1 MSQKTYEV
9 SVVTPERVVLDAST
23 RSVVLP
29 AWDGELGVLADHAPL
44 LVRLGAGELRVD
56 LAEGGKQAWF
66 VDGGF
71 AQMVDNRLTV
81 LTEQAVVPDELD
93 AEAARHDLEEAL
105 AGPADS
111 EAARKTRDRAIA
123 SARARL
129 RLAP

>member
-1 MSQKTYEV
+1 MAEHTFHL
-9 SVVTPERVVLDAST
+9 SVVTPERVVLETEA

-29 AWDGELGVLADHAPL
+29 AYDGQLGILAHRAPL
-44 LVRLGAGELRVD
+44 LARLGAGRLSAET
-56 LAEGGKQAWF
+56 AEGEEVYF

-81 LTEQAVVPDELD
+81 LTEQASRPEELD
-93 AEAARHDLEEAL
+93 RDAARQELVEAL
-105 AGPADS
+105 ALPTPD
-111 EAARKTRDRAIA
+111 AAAQTAKARAVA

>member
-1 MSQKTYEV
+1 MAEPTFHLSI
-9 SVVTPERVVLDAST
+9 VTPERVVLETEA

-29 AWDGELGVLADHAPL
+29 AYDGQLGILAHRAPL
-44 LVRLGAGELRVD
+44 LARLGAGRLTVETASGEEVY
-56 LAEGGKQAWF
+56 F

-81 LTEQAVVPDELD
+81 LTEQARRPEDLD
-93 AEAARHDLEEAL
+93 RAAARQALEAALAL
-105 AGPADS
+105 PATD
-111 EAARKTRDRAIA
+111 ETAQTAKARAIA

>member
-1 MSQKTYEV
+1 MADQYFHLSI
-9 SVVTPERVVLDAST
+9 VTPERVVLETEA

-29 AWDGELGVLADHAPL
+29 AWDGEIGVLAHRAPL
-44 LVRLGAGELRVD
+44 LARLGAGRLRAKTSDGVEEL
-56 LAEGGKQAWF
+56 F

-81 LTEQAVVPDELD
+81 LSEQAQRPADLD
-93 AEAARHDLEEAL
+93 RDAARRALEEAL
-105 AGPADS
+105 ALPATDADS
-111 EAARKTRDRAIA
+111 RKAKDRALV

>member
-1 MSQKTYEV
+1 MAEHTFHL
-9 SVVTPERVVLDAST
+9 SVVTPERVVLETEA

-29 AWDGELGVLADHAPL
+29 AYDGQLGILAHRAPL
-44 LVRLGAGELRVD
+44 LARLGGGRLIAET
-56 LAEGGKQAWF
+56 AEGEEVYF

-81 LTEQAVVPDELD
+81 LSEQASRPEEIDRD
-93 AEAARHDLEEAL
+93 AARRSLEEAL
-105 AGPADS
+105 ALPASDQ
-111 EAARKTRDRAIA
+111 AAQAAKARAVA

>member
-1 MSQKTYEV
+1 MAEHTFHL
-9 SVVTPERVVLDAST
+9 SVVTPERVVLETES

-29 AWDGELGVLADHAPL
+29 AYDGELGILAHRAPL
-44 LVRLGAGELRVD
+44 LARLGAGRLH
-56 LAEGGKQAWF
+56 AETTEGEEVYF

-81 LTEQAVVPDELD
+81 LTEQAVRPEKLD
-93 AEAARHDLEEAL
+93 KQVARLALEEAL
-105 AGPADS
+105 ALPAP
-111 EAARKTRDRAIA
+111 EETAQAAKARAVA